1 MVWYKETTQKVF
13 EKLST
18 SERGL
23 SRADVIKRQREYG
36 LNQLSSKGDSIWK
49 VIFEPFRNIFVV
61 VLLVAATASLIN
73 HELLDSV
80 IIAAIILVNAT
91 IFYTQHYAT
100 QRVLRSLKKHSESTV
115 RAIRDG
121 TMVKVSSVD
130 IVPGDIILLQE
141 GDRVAADVRIVHT
154 DSLQID
160 ESSLTGE
167 SVPVHKHASTLST
180 DKKVFEQDNMAFQGT
195 YVLAGSAKAVVV
207 STGSHTEFGKIAN
220 LAADREVH
228 SPVQEKI
235 DKLVTLLV
243 KVIAVVVVIVFALAQ
258 LRGLPFG
265 ESLRFVL
272 SLSVSAVPEGLP
284 VALTVILVL
293 GMRRMAKKH
302 ALVRSF
308 KAIEDVGLLTTIA
321 TDKTGTLTKNHLTVA
336 DSWSLDP
343 KQSALNAAQ
352 HTLSSKDTIADPL
365 DIAIHESISRSPGA
379 PDVVYA
385 FDIALRLS
393 GAYYASSNTLYI
405 KGSPEHILATSKLS
419 KADRHA
425 AESAMHKLAAQGYRT
440 IGIAR
445 LDRITSAPKDLSSL
459 GKSLVFL
466 GYVAFADELRSESAS
481 AIAAAQKAG
490 IDVKLI
496 TGDHYETALNVGQ
509 KVGLATAPSDV
520 LSGENLP
527 SQSKSL
533 ASVVRRHSVFA
544 RILPEDKYNI
554 LQSLKETEIVAMTGD
569 GVNDVPA
576 LANAHVGFAMGSGN
590 DIARDAGDIV
600 LLRDSFST
608 MIRAIAEGRRIY
620 DNIRRMLFFLLS
632 TTLGE
637 VMTMIGALL
646 IGLPLPVT
654 AIQILWINLVT
665 DTAMV
670 LPLGLEPAEEGLMK
684 RPPRRPKEPLLNRL
698 LLTRMILVAATIA
711 TVVLIAVFT
720 LSATGYDTA
729 SIQTVAFMT
738 LIAAQW
744 TNALN
749 ARSELTSA
757 FRRAKTVN
765 RGLLVGFIIA
775 LLLQLL
781 VMFGPLA
788 GAFHIQPVPLDVLL
802 GWSAIGGASV
812 LIVGEAHK
820 FYERTRLKKHQEN

>member
-1 MVWYKETTQKVF
+1 MLWYKETTESLFKNL
-13 EKLST
+13 ET
-18 SERGL
+18 SEKGL
-23 SRADVIKRQREYG
+23 SRPEVSRRQKKYG
-36 LNQLSSKGDSIWK
+36 LNQLSAKGDSIWK

-61 VLLVAATASLIN
+61 VLLVAAAASLIN
-73 HELLDSV
+73 HELLDS
-80 IIAAIILVNAT
+80 IIISAIILVNAS

-115 RAIRDG
+115 RVIRDG
-121 TMVKVSSVD
+121 TVKKVSSVD
-130 IVPGDIILLQE
+130 IVPGDIISLQE
-141 GDRVAADVRIVHT
+141 GDRVPADTRIIHT
-154 DSLQID
+154 DSLQVD

-180 DKKVFEQDNMAFQGT
+180 EKKVFEQDNMAFQGT
-195 YVLAGSAKAVVV
+195 YVLAGTATALVVA
-207 STGSHTEFGKIAN
+207 TGSHTEFGKIAN
-220 LAADREVH
+220 LAADRVVH

-235 DKLVTLLV
+235 DKLVALLV
-243 KVIAVVVVIVFALAQ
+243 KVIAVVVVFVFMLALF
-258 LRGLPFG
+258 RGLPVG

-284 VALTVILVL
+284 VALTVIIVL

-321 TDKTGTLTKNHLTVA
+321 TDKTGTLTKNHLSVA

-352 HTLSSKDTIADPL
+352 HTLSPKSTLADPL
-365 DIAIHESISRSPGA
+365 DIAIHESISRRYSA
-379 PDVVYA
+379 PSVVYS

-405 KGSPEHILATSKLS
+405 KGSPEHILAKSKLS
-419 KADRHA
+419 TADRHT

-445 LDRITSAPKDLSSL
+445 LDRVTSAPKDLSSL
-459 GKSLVFL
+459 GKNLVFI
-466 GYVAFADELRSESAS
+466 GYVAFADELRSESAR

-490 IDVKLI
+490 IEVKLI

-509 KVGLATAPSDV
+509 QVGLATSPSDV

-527 SQSKSL
+527 KQSSTM
-533 ASVVRRHSVFA
+533 ASAVRKHSVFA
-544 RILPEDKYNI
+544 RILPEDKYRI

-608 MIRAIAEGRRIY
+608 IITAIAEGRRIY
-620 DNIRRMLFFLLS
+620 DNIRRMLFYLLA

-670 LPLGLEPAEEGLMK
+670 LPLGLEPAEDGLMK

-698 LLTRMILVAATIA
+698 LLTRMILIAATIA
-711 TVVLIAVFT
+711 AVALAAVFT
-720 LSATGYDTA
+720 LYHQGYDTA
-729 SIQTVAFMT
+729 SIQTVAFMA

-757 FRRAKTVN
+757 FKRAKTVN
-765 RGLLVGFIIA
+765 RGLFVGFIIA
-775 LLLQLL
+775 LLLQLIVL
-781 VMFGPLA
+781 FGPLA
-788 GAFHIQPVPLDVLL
+788 GPFHIQPVPLEVLL
-802 GWSAIGGASV
+802 GWSAVSAIAV
-812 LIVGEAHK
+812 LVVGELHK
-820 FYERTRLKKHQEN
+820 GYERYKARSRA